1 MSTSLNR
8 QAIVSSSPFVYFDI
22 DATVKRTG
30 FDVTRNPMKLT
41 IITHRFSLYL
51 MSVLWLTLLF
61 TLACR
66 SDGEEVVETVAEENV
81 VTEVAAATEAPAE
94 EEAEPAIETPEIEV
108 ETVGSNEIDEQP
120 IATGFFRQEAVP
132 NVVEM
137 PATRQIPDAVPD
149 DVAVIWEAFQFIND
163 EYVDYT
169 LIDHAEMSEEAI
181 RGFIEALGDP
191 HMTYIS
197 PDQMRMSRDDL
208 AGSFFGIGATVAQ
221 APDGKGV
228 IIQSPMEGSPA
239 MKAGIK
245 PGDRI
250 LAVDGVDATG
260 WSVSEAVL
268 IIRGEEGM
276 PVILTILHV
285 GDTEPVDIEVIRGRV
300 KLESVKTRLIPDT
313 PFAEMDIR
321 TFTDETPGEI
331 REHMNELLSEGA
343 EGVVIDLRNNP
354 GGLLHATLDS
364 ASEFIK
370 EGMLAYEQDRDGAR
384 RDFYASGNAN
394 FANVPIVLLV
404 NGWSGSGAELFAG
417 AIQDHGRAI
426 LIGVK
431 TFGKGSVNITRTL
444 SNGAGLNITIRRWYT
459 PNGNVIE
466 GVGLTPDVIV
476 ETEPVPGQRDVDW
489 VEPQMD
495 AAIKQLNFQT
505 QVTTAVGP

>member
-1 MSTSLNR
+1 MKR
-8 QAIVSSSPFVYFDI
+8 Q
-22 DATVKRTG
+22 
-30 FDVTRNPMKLT
+30 T
-41 IITHRFSLYL
+41 IIDRFSLFAVSAL
-51 MSVLWLTLLF
+51 SLTLLIAF
-61 TLACR
+61 AC
-66 SDGEEVVETVAEENV
+66 SSESEPATEVVHDDNV
-81 VTEVAAATEAPAE
+81 VVTTAAEVTTADEHADDADDESAAEDTAVEIADEHSETPDDEAVTTSASGETEA
-94 EEAEPAIETPEIEV
+94 
-108 ETVGSNEIDEQP
+108 QP
-120 IATGFFRQEAVP
+120 QIVDLP
-132 NVVEM
+132 K
-137 PATRQIPDAVPD
+137 TRQLPDAVPE

-163 EYVDYT
+163 EYVDYS
-169 LIDHAEMSEEAI
+169 LVDPAKMSEEAI

-197 PDQMRMSRDDL
+197 AEQMRMSRDDL
-208 AGSFFGIGATVAQ
+208 AGEFFGIGATVAQ

-228 IIQSPMEGSPA
+228 IIQAPMENSPA

-268 IIRGEEGM
+268 IIRGEEGV

-285 GDTEPVDIEVIRGRV
+285 GDVDPVDIEVIRGRV
-300 KLESVKTRLIPDT
+300 KLESVYTRMIPDT
-313 PFAEMDIR
+313 PYGEMDIR
-321 TFTDETPGEI
+321 QFTDETPGEI
-331 REHMNELLSEGA
+331 REHMTDLLSQGA

-364 ASEFIK
+364 ASEFI
-370 EGMLAYEQDRDGAR
+370 GDGRLAYEQDRDGAR
-384 RDFYASGNAN
+384 RDFYAHGEAN
-394 FANVPIVLLV
+394 FENVPIVLLV
-404 NGWSGSGAELFAG
+404 NEWSGSGAELFSG
-417 AIQDHGRAI
+417 AIQDHGRGI
-426 LIGVK
+426 LIGVQ

-476 ETEPVPGQRDVDW
+476 KADPTPDQRDVDW

-495 AAIKQLNFQT
+495 AAIKQLDFQT
-505 QVTTAVGP
+505 QVTTAVAP

>member
-1 MSTSLNR
+1 MKR
-8 QAIVSSSPFVYFDI
+8 Q
-22 DATVKRTG
+22 
-30 FDVTRNPMKLT
+30 T
-41 IITHRFSLYL
+41 IIDRFSFFAVSAL
-51 MSVLWLTLLF
+51 SLTLLF
-61 TLACR
+61 VFAC
-66 SDGEEVVETVAEENV
+66 SSESEPATEVIHDDNV
-81 VTEVAAATEAPAE
+81 VVTTAAEAAVSSDAPETTEDNEDSDAPAVEIVDE
-94 EEAEPAIETPEIEV
+94 EPETPADESV
-108 ETVGSNEIDEQP
+108 TTASNNGQD
-120 IATGFFRQEAVP
+120 AVSQ
-132 NVVEM
+132 VVEM
-137 PATRQIPDAVPD
+137 PKTRQLPDAVPE

-163 EYVDYT
+163 EYVDYSLVDPT
-169 LIDHAEMSEEAI
+169 KMSEEAI

-197 PDQMRMSRDDL
+197 PEQMRMSRDDL
-208 AGSFFGIGATVAQ
+208 AGEFFGIGATVAQ

-228 IIQSPMEGSPA
+228 IIQAPMENSPA

-268 IIRGEEGM
+268 IIRGEEGV

-285 GDTEPVDIEVIRGRV
+285 GDVDPVDIEVIRGRV
-300 KLESVKTRLIPDT
+300 KLESVYSRMIPDT
-313 PFAEMDIR
+313 SYGEMDIR
-321 TFTDETPGEI
+321 QFTDETPGEI
-331 REHMNELLSEGA
+331 REHMTDLLSQGA

-364 ASEFIK
+364 ASEFIP
-370 EGMLAYEQDRDGAR
+370 EGRLAYEQDRNGAR
-384 RDFYASGNAN
+384 RDFYAHGEVN
-394 FANVPIVLLV
+394 FENVPIVLLV
-404 NGWSGSGAELFAG
+404 NEWSGSGAELFSG
-417 AIQDHGRAI
+417 AIQDHGRGI
-426 LIGVK
+426 LIGVQ

-476 ETEPVPGQRDVDW
+476 KADPTPDQRDVDW

-495 AAIKQLNFQT
+495 AAIKQLDFQT
-505 QVTTAVGP
+505 QVTTAVTP